1 LGGFRFSR
9 SRDITNQAEETG
21 YLPKVAGP
29 WEGSAWVPMRD
40 VQAGSRGAE
49 DTALSMPQ
57 HVETYMFPLH
67 LGVCILKF
75 PSAVLG
81 GCPRGL
87 SLLGLMSNTH
97 IYICTYISMYI
108 YIYVCI
114 YLNIY
119 IYI

>member
-1 LGGFRFSR
+1 MGGFRFSMT
-9 SRDITNQAEETG
+9 RDITKQAEETG

-29 WEGSAWVPMRD
+29 WEGSAWVPVRD
-40 VQAGSRGAE
+40 VQARGRGAE

-81 GCPRGL
+81 GLPKRTFLTGV
-87 SLLGLMSNTH
+87 NETH
-97 IYICTYISMYI
+97 PCIYQIYI
-108 YIYVCI
+108 
-114 YLNIY
+114 
-119 IYI
+119 